1 MFDQW
6 SKNIDRS
13 NIKYYDVVIKLLNIT
28 TVRANMYK
36 RHTLYYNTVTKGLN
50 TTTATVK

>member
-6 SKNIDRS
+6 SNNIGKS
-13 NIKYYDVVIKLLNIT
+13 NIKYYDVVIKGSNIIT
-28 TVRANMYK
+28 LRANMYK
-36 RHTLYYNTVTKGLN
+36 RHTLYCNAVTKGLN

>member
-6 SKNIDRS
+6 SNNIGKS
-13 NIKYYDVVIKLLNIT
+13 NTKYYDVVIKWLNIIT
-28 TVRANMYK
+28 LRVNMYK
-36 RHTLYYNTVTKGLN
+36 RHTLYYNAVTKGLN

>member
-6 SKNIDRS
+6 SNNIDKS
-13 NIKYYDVVIKLLNIT
+13 NIKYHDVVIKWLNIT
-28 TVRANMYK
+28 TLIVNMCK
-36 RHTLYYNTVTKGLN
+36 RHTLYYSAVTKGLN